1 MRFSS
6 IGDIVLATSPLET
19 IRRAFPDG
27 HITFLTLDVFMPL
40 LEYHPHIDALIPL
53 RKTSSIRYHWQVGEY
68 LNKNN
73 YDLVF
78 DLHNSLRSWLVG
90 LPLDQGILRL
100 EKPRWKRWQLFLNL

>member
-19 IRRAFPDG
+19 IFRAFPDG
-27 HITFLTLDVFMPL
+27 HITFLTLDAFMPL

-73 YDLVF
+73 L
-78 DLHNSLRSWLVG
+78 NIALRVQSS
-90 LPLDQGILRL
+90 
-100 EKPRWKRWQLFLNL
+100 NN